1 MTRWRCSCLICR
13 LLVHP
18 VLRRVPGASEGI
30 SVGHSSEA
38 TAEGA
43 EARAELVRA
52 APLSGETGEE
62 TGGAVA
68 PASPS
73 TVAAQSVPVE
83 EIIEGVVGKVGETLR
98 SSFEENTKI
107 LVERLDR
114 IEENLGRLRKELQG
128 LVSGME
134 NIIVEFREALSELT
148 NPLTTP
154 SAPSDQA
161 ISPLQ
166 PVLPGS
172 SPFPSQPPHLISF
185 VSTMVE
191 LLKKAGL
198 DVVENLIRDY
208 RDAGVLSDEEAKRLS
223 VIARAIARLR
233 EKGVDDQTI
242 VSIVASLMGRR
253 EG

>member
-1 MTRWRCSCLICR
+1 
-13 LLVHP
+13 
-18 VLRRVPGASEGI
+18 
-30 SVGHSSEA
+30 
-38 TAEGA
+38 
-43 EARAELVRA
+43 VRA

-62 TGGAVA
+62 AGEVVA

-73 TVAAQSVPVE
+73 AVAVQSVLVE
-83 EIIEGVVGKVGETLR
+83 EIIEGVVGKIGETLR

-128 LVSGME
+128 LVSSME

-148 NPLTTP
+148 NPLTAP
-154 SAPSDQA
+154 SAPLAQPP
-161 ISPLQ
+161 SPLQ
-166 PVLPGS
+166 SVVLPGS
-172 SPFPSQPPHLISF
+172 SPFLSQPPHLLSF

-198 DVVENLIRDY
+198 DAVEQLIRDY
-208 RDAGVLSDEEAKRLS
+208 RDAGVLSEEEARKLNA
-223 VIARAIARLR
+223 IARAIVRLR

-242 VSIVASLMGRR
+242 VSVVASLMRVAR